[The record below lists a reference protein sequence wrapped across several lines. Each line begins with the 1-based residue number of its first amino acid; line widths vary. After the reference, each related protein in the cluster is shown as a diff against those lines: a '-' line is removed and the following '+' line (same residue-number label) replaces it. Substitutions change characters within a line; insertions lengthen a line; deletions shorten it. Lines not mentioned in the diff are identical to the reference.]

1 MPTRQRMLHE
11 YRFDDAASINCH
23 ILLAVV
29 RVGSVHGLIG
39 RGNTSGAQREHLWR
53 ITDRGTKTLSAVY

>member
-1 MPTRQRMLHE
+1 MLHE

-29 RVGSVHGLIG
+29 RVASVHGLIG
-39 RGNTSGAQREHLWR
+39 RRNTSGALLIEKQKHLVQF
-53 ITDRGTKTLSAVY
+53 IKV